1 MEDRDDI
8 DRRLSAANRVPADAG
23 GSARSEAVLD
33 RLGARIMSERV
44 VDALPVRGGR
54 RRSRLRLAFARR
66 GVVLGSAIGVLAV
79 GGAAAATVALTTTD
93 GAAGS
98 CQTLRQA
105 TASVPYPA
113 GDQAWQNW
121 VLLQSLHPKVGTALS
136 DACNDPT
143 QQNVNKAPG
152 TTGSTYDELISI
164 YQSEVAMSGFCA
176 WANDWLGAE
185 TAGNAA
191 SQSRAASEIAG
202 ALQWPASQAADP
214 HPQFGPSEGDDSD
227 QSPLGWFIPAQKA
240 VQDGDTAQVASM
252 FSFAGTGAIGGQ
264 CWTYQPPANSGNGT
278 ILVLKHG
285 QDAKS

>member
-1 MEDRDDI
+1 
-8 DRRLSAANRVPADAG
+8 
-23 GSARSEAVLD
+23 VLD
-33 RLGARIMSERV
+33 RLGVRIMAE
-44 VDALPVRGGR
+44 PVADRPPVSKAQKR
-54 RRSRLRLAFARR
+54 TRLRFPAARR

-98 CQTLRQA
+98 CQTLQRA

-121 VLLQSLHPKVGTALS
+121 VLLQSLHEKVGTTLS

-143 QQNVNKAPG
+143 ELNVDKAPG
-152 TTGSTYDELISI
+152 TTGSTYDELIST

-176 WANDWLGAE
+176 WANDWLSAE
-185 TAGNAA
+185 SSGDTATE
-191 SQSRAASEIAG
+191 SHAASEIAG

-214 HPQFGPSEGDDSD
+214 HPQFGPSEGDDSN
-227 QSPLGWFIPAQKA
+227 QSPLGWFIPAKKA

-252 FSFAGTGAIGGQ
+252 FSPQAAGDVGGQ
-264 CWTYQPPANSGNGT
+264 CWVYQPAANSDNGT
-278 ILVLKHG
+278 VLVHKPA
-285 QDAKS
+285 QNAQS

>member
-1 MEDRDDI
+1 MEDRDYS
-8 DRRLSAANRVPADAG
+8 DRRLRAANRVPVTTG
-23 GSARSEAVLD
+23 GTATSEAVLD
-33 RLGARIMSERV
+33 RLGARIMSEPAA
-44 VDALPVRGGR
+44 DALPVRVGG

-98 CQTLRQA
+98 CQTLQQA
-105 TASVPYPA
+105 AASVPYPA

-121 VLLQSLHPKVGTALS
+121 VLLQSLHPKVGATLS

-143 QQNVNKAPG
+143 QQSINKAPG
-152 TTGSTYDELISI
+152 TTGSTYDESIST
-164 YQSEVAMSGFCA
+164 YQSEVATSGFCA
-176 WANDWLGAE
+176 WANDWLSAE
-185 TAGNAA
+185 NAGDTATE
-191 SQSRAASEIAG
+191 SQSAEKIAG

-214 HPQFGPSEGDDSD
+214 HPQFGPSAGDDSD

-252 FSFAGTGAIGGQ
+252 FSFGGIGGQ
-264 CWTYQPPANSGNGT
+264 CWVYQPPANSDNGT
-278 ILVLKHG
+278 VLVHKSV
-285 QDAKS
+285 QDANS